1 MKDNWIGDEGI
12 KELAVIVSMNNN
24 LQYLNLDHNR
34 IEHIPSIFMKIPEL
48 EIWNQEKDVIFK
60 HPPQE
65 IVKQGIEAIKK
76 YYEEYETSLHNNNKS
91 NKHENDLFQD
101 KKRQKKQ

>member
-1 MKDNWIGDEGI
+1 MNEIGDEGI
-12 KELAVIVSMNNN
+12 KELAVGVSMNNN
-24 LQYLNLDHNR
+24 LQYLNLEYNR
-34 IEHIPSIFMKIPEL
+34 IEHIPSIFMKIPQL
-48 EIWNQEKDVIFK
+48 EIWKQGKDVILK

-76 YYEEYETSLHNNNKS
+76 YYEEYETSLHNDNNS
-91 NKHENDLFQD
+91 NKQENDVFQD